1 MTHVRKRI
9 NPTKDVQFMLTD
21 WTSYNANHKE
31 FPYSDHKDN
40 LRRYLVKLFGVTKDG
55 KSVAVT
61 VKNYEPYFYVK
72 LPDNLKNISILEKAI
87 KDASGLN
94 EVVSKVSKVQKYDF
108 KWFNNFKLF
117 DFAKIKVKNGYAF
130 KSLTRLLEG
139 SPINI
144 PGIGKTKLQLYFS
157 NIDPLIKFMHDKEL
171 KGSSWVKVKRGKYET
186 ADEPELS
193 TTQIDI
199 VCDFAD
205 ITPLDINQ
213 VAPLRQAS
221 WDIEC
226 DSSHGDFPVAIKD
239 FSKPTREI
247 LENYC
252 NLVFNGKDINE
263 NLILNWF
270 KVMFESFRKEKEF
283 DKVTVSGISKVYTKD
298 NLKPKQADV
307 IVIAHEVMKILK
319 KSELEIQE
327 VDGKKILKFENRKS
341 ILKILNSV
349 LTKRFIELGIESAG
363 DKIIQIGTVVQEF
376 GSKGELV
383 SWIGTVGTC
392 DPIEGSIV
400 SAYKT
405 EAELIRGWA
414 EFIKELD
421 PEVLVGYNTHGF
433 DWEFIVKRAEELGIE
448 ELFETSRNTIER
460 AFYKEQRL
468 SSSALGNNILKIFFQ
483 PGRISIDL
491 YKVFQGDPTNKLD
504 SYKLDYVGEKF
515 LGENKDDVSP
525 QEIFKLQKGSS
536 ADRCIIARY
545 CLQDCRLVLKL
556 LNKKK
561 IIVNNIG
568 MSNVCL
574 VPLSY
579 LFLRGQGVKIFSLVS
594 NECNKQGYLI
604 PLIRPANRGPSRT
617 EKGSVIDKDDLEPIE
632 IDSEVHYIRS
642 SDLVELKK
650 KYTGENFISA
660 VKKFILKEDVEI
672 DIEETEDPENTE
684 DSGENGD
691 SEESYE
697 GAIVLEPEPGL
708 YLEDPIT
715 VADYNSLY
723 PSSMIEKNISHDSI
737 ISIRVH
743 RDSGEIV
750 SEEGQFELEKQI
762 DAGELPGYTIA
773 DVKYDNYK
781 YVTEIGKNG
790 KPKKTKTKEKDGY
803 VVCRYVQFP
812 DGKKGILPN
821 ILQKL
826 LKARKDTRLKAEFKN
841 VTLKDGTVHTGLVLN
856 HKETGAPLKVKVIEF
871 ADPKNIE
878 NVITINRNEIDN
890 IVDTYDDFEKAV
902 LDSLQLAFK
911 VVANS
916 LYGQVGAGTSP
927 ICWKPLAAS
936 TTATGRDRLIFAK
949 NYIEGKYQNVK
960 NYKLVWDTE
969 YYKKELFRNS
979 ATDLSKYEIR
989 VITIKESKI
998 VYGDTDSIFVK
1009 IIILDSDGNKIK
1021 GHSAVGYC
1029 MRLMLIW
1036 ASEISV
1042 QLGKPQNIAF
1052 EKCIWPFMLFGK
1064 KQYQGNYH
1072 ENIEDLDDSHE
1083 KSMGVAWKKR
1093 NYAQIVAEVCNAVIE
1108 HIFKHKDIEGSKV
1121 VATKLVDKLISG
1133 GYPMEN
1139 FVITKTLK
1147 DRIEYANPDGVAHR
1161 VLADRMG
1168 ERDPGNKP
1176 QSNDRIPFC
1185 YVITSDK
1192 DPKTGKKLKLKQG
1205 DIIEHPDYIKEN
1217 KLDIDYKFYLTN
1229 QLMNPLCTI
1238 FGLVMERPE
1247 KLFEKYI
1254 PLKLTKEEKEE
1265 LKKQLADDA
1274 EKNPIVLPQK
1284 KKKVKEEEPRITEE
1298 VAVKAAGMATISTDI
1313 SRKPTMKNTLEE
1325 IQKYALA
1332 NKIGILDAKGKKKTK
1347 AVLIAEIN

>member
-1 MTHVRKRI
+1 MSHIRKRI
-9 NPTKDVQFMLTD
+9 NPTKDVKFMITD
-21 WTSYNANHKE
+21 WTSYNANHSE

-72 LPDNLKNISILEKAI
+72 LPDNLKNLSILEKAL
-87 KDASGLN
+87 KDAGGN
-94 EVVSKVSKVQKYDF
+94 ISKVTKVQKYDF
-108 KWFNNFKLF
+108 KWFSNFKLF
-117 DFAKIKVKNGYAF
+117 DFAKIKVQSSYAF

-139 SPINI
+139 TPINI
-144 PGIGKTKLQLYFS
+144 PGLGKIKLQLYFS

-171 KGSSWVKVKRGKYET
+171 KGSSWIKIKRSRYET
-186 ADEPELS
+186 ADDPELS
-193 TTQIDI
+193 NTQIDI
-199 VCDFAD
+199 VCDQAD

-252 NLVFNGKDINE
+252 NIIFNKTEINE
-263 NLILNWF
+263 NIILNWF
-270 KVMFESFRKEKEF
+270 KVMFDKFRKEKDFE
-283 DKVTVSGISKVYTKD
+283 KVAVSGISKVYTKD
-298 NLKPKQADV
+298 NLKPKQSDV
-307 IVIAHEVMKILK
+307 ETIAHEVMKILK
-319 KSELEIQE
+319 KSEIEIQE
-327 VDGKKILKFENRKS
+327 IDNKKVLKFENRKS

-349 LTKRFIELGIESAG
+349 LTKRFMELGIESAG

-392 DPIEGSIV
+392 DPIDGSIV
-400 SAYKT
+400 ASYKT

-414 EFIKELD
+414 DFIKDLD
-421 PEVLVGYNTHGF
+421 PEILVGYNTHGF
-433 DWEFIVKRAEELGIE
+433 DWEFIVKRAEELGVE
-448 ELFETSRNTIER
+448 ELFETSRNTTER

-536 ADRCIIARY
+536 TDRCVIARY

-594 NECNKQGYLI
+594 NECNNQGYLI
-604 PLIRPANRGPSRT
+604 PLIRPADRGPSKSS
-617 EKGSVIDKDDLEPIE
+617 KGPAIDKGDLEPIE
-632 IDSEVHYIRS
+632 IDSEIHYLRS
-642 SDLVELKK
+642 SDLAELRN
-650 KYTGENFISA
+650 KYKGENIISA
-660 VKKFILKEDVEI
+660 VKKFILKEEVEI
-672 DIEETEDPENTE
+672 DIEATEEPEADAEN
-684 DSGENGD
+684 SNENG
-691 SEESYE
+691 EESYE

-708 YLEDPIT
+708 YLEDPVT

-737 ISIRVH
+737 ISIRTH
-743 RDSGEIV
+743 KDDGTIV
-750 SEEGQFELEKQI
+750 NQEGQYELEKQI

-781 YVTEIGKNG
+781 QITEIGKNG

-812 DGKKGILPN
+812 DGKKGILPT

-826 LKARKDTRLKAEFKN
+826 LKARKDTRLKAEFKDI
-841 VTLKDGTVHTGLVLN
+841 TLKDSTVHTGLALN
-856 HKETGAPLKVKVIEF
+856 LKETSAPLKVKIIEF
-871 ADPKNIE
+871 AEPKNIE
-878 NVITINRNEIDN
+878 TVITIDRNEIDS

-902 LDSLQLAFK
+902 LDSLQLAYK

-936 TTATGRDRLIFAK
+936 TTATGRDRLIFSK

-960 NYKLVWDTE
+960 NYKLVWDVE
-969 YYKKELFRNS
+969 YYRKELFRNPGI
-979 ATDLSKYEIR
+979 DLSKYEIR
-989 VITIKESKI
+989 KITIQESKI

-1009 IIILDSDGNKIK
+1009 IIILDEDGNKIT
-1021 GHSAVGYC
+1021 GHDAVGYC

-1036 ASEISV
+1036 AFEISS

-1064 KQYQGNYH
+1064 KQYQGHYH
-1072 ENIEDLDDSHE
+1072 ENIEDLNDYHE

-1108 HIFKHKDIEGSKV
+1108 HIFTHKDAEGAKS
-1121 VATKLVDKLISG
+1121 VAIKLVDKLISG
-1133 GYPMEN
+1133 GYPMDN
-1139 FVITKTLK
+1139 FIITKTLK

-1161 VLADRMG
+1161 VLADRIG

-1185 YVITSDK
+1185 YVVTNDR
-1192 DPKTGKKLKLKQG
+1192 DPKTGKKLNLKQG
-1205 DIIEHPDYIKEN
+1205 DIIEHPEYIKEN
-1217 KLDIDYKFYLTN
+1217 KLSIDYKFYLTN

-1238 FGLVMERPE
+1238 FGLVMDRPE

-1265 LKKQLADDA
+1265 LKKKLADDA
-1274 EKNPIVLPQK
+1274 EKNPIRIPAK
-1284 KKKVKEEEPRITEE
+1284 KKKVKSEEEMPRISED
-1298 VAVKAAGMATISTDI
+1298 VAIKAAEMAVIPSGKDVK
-1313 SRKPTMKNTLEE
+1313 KPTMKNTLEE

-1332 NKIGILDAKGKKKTK
+1332 NKIGIVDAKGKKKTK
-1347 AVLIAEIN
+1347 AALIAEIN